1 MIISQEEI
9 LAILLT
15 IPLSTIKMQMGRI
28 RLKFT
33 RQELAKLLFMLNEAQ
48 SRKVTF
54 KHIWHK
60 NKEDKTYQNLC
71 KNFDV
76 VAKLMPLIF
85 SKFNEMH
92 KIKASRMYNVLDTT
106 LIPTKRSQS
115 ITDKDFKVGDVT
127 IRNVEK
133 IRHYISGLKLFA
145 LMNRER
151 FIFKAAAL
159 NINTPDIDAV
169 KNPFYYSIPKGILLA
184 DKAFNSQMVRDR
196 LKGYGTRLI
205 SPFKANQK
213 QQLTDKEKEFYKRRW
228 EIESAFQKL
237 KAEYGNFKLGASSRY
252 TLIKQKAALLLAA
265 LNYNAALIKR

>member
-60 NKEDKTYQNLC
+60 NKEDTTYQNLC

-76 VAKLMPLIF
+76 VSKLMPLIF

-115 ITDKDFKVGDVT
+115 ITDKDFKAGDVT
-127 IRNVEK
+127 IRDVEK